1 MTSRHYRNEI
11 LETVGSGYTPVVGT
25 FPCKDCGRLFPT
37 NDKRR
42 NRNCG
47 KGKCASLRKGT
58 DAVATFK
65 PDKRQKTREQKA

>member
-1 MTSRHYRNEI
+1 MTSRQYRNEI
-11 LETVGSGYTPVVGT
+11 LETVGSGYTPLPGW
-25 FPCKDCGRLFPT
+25 FPCRDCGAVFYTR
-37 NDKRR
+37 DKRR

-47 KGKCASLRKGT
+47 RGKCASLRKGT